1 MESLSRAGKIAEQLR
16 CLKGRCE
23 PNLFE
28 SAARELDRLTAF
40 ESAFFSMMKILEE
53 YAAMNAELDKKLR
66 KDTSHA

>member
-1 MESLSRAGKIAEQLR
+1 MSKAREIAEELR
-16 CLKGRCE
+16 SLAGHNV

-40 ESAFFSMMKILEE
+40 ESAFFSMMQILQA

-66 KDTSHA
+66 KAIGDA

>member
-1 MESLSRAGKIAEQLR
+1 MSKAREIAEELR
-16 CLKGRCE
+16 SLAGHNV

-40 ESAFFSMMKILEE
+40 ETAFFSMMQILQA

-66 KDTSHA
+66 KAIVDA

>member
-1 MESLSRAGKIAEQLR
+1 MASTKANEIAEELR
-16 CLKGRCE
+16 SLAGHNV

-40 ESAFFSMMKILEE
+40 ESAFFSMMKILEA

-66 KDTSHA
+66 KAVIDA

>member
-1 MESLSRAGKIAEQLR
+1 MSKAREIAEELR
-16 CLKGRCE
+16 SLAGHNV

-40 ESAFFSMMKILEE
+40 ETAFFSMMQILQA

-66 KDTSHA
+66 KAIGDA